1 MKKSSLLLTLSLGA
15 VLGLFSCDS
24 QSLVQV
30 SKGIYVFDTLV
41 QITTYHG
48 EEETIDEI
56 FDLLYRLD
64 DLFDPYNEPP
74 SGVTSVYS
82 LNNAEGPLEID
93 PLLFEALEK
102 AEEGKELTGGL
113 FDPLIGKVT
122 SLYKD
127 AFYPESAGDSDFVPA
142 LPDMDLVASYL
153 QEAQGSRLILDSAT
167 MSAEIEGGAAIDLG
181 GIAKGFALDKTIEIL
196 ERYGIE
202 DYMIQFSASSIGLG
216 NNPKRAEDGGIFNVA
231 INTYGGPSR
240 SFKAKDVCFSTSA
253 IYEQAVTIGGKTY
266 SHMVNPKT
274 GSAISENDLAV
285 VRGGKADNA
294 ILDATSTAVC
304 LTPAAELSALE
315 DNLSEH
321 GYDFS
326 FFVMKDYEDVYR
338 SADFDVQGS
347 TLP

>member
-1 MKKSSLLLTLSLGA
+1 MKKTSLLLTLSLGA

-202 DYMIQFSASSIGLG
+202 DYMIQFSASSIGLRLLLDLG
-216 NNPKRAEDGGIFNVA
+216 HLRAGRHDRG
-231 INTYGGPSR
+231 
-240 SFKAKDVCFSTSA
+240 KD
-253 IYEQAVTIGGKTY
+253 
-266 SHMVNPKT
+266 
-274 GSAISENDLAV
+274 L
-285 VRGGKADNA
+285 
-294 ILDATSTAVC
+294 
-304 LTPAAELSALE
+304 
-315 DNLSEH
+315 
-321 GYDFS
+321 
-326 FFVMKDYEDVYR
+326 
-338 SADFDVQGS
+338 
-347 TLP
+347 